1 VPNLQR
7 PAPSERLR
15 DRYYAA
21 GSLHPPAE
29 DNAAVMERLQP
40 GATAEAVLPA
50 VDQSAE
56 PPVALARAVRH
67 PTAWF
72 GAAGFAASVLIVV
85 AGGRVGTVQVNI
97 PLTTWFGLLSRSGY
111 RPGESLVPGM
121 LLMAGIAGL
130 VLLWLALV
138 RGPHRAVRTEGR
150 VWLVAGA
157 WVLPLIV
164 GPPLL
169 SNDVYSYAA
178 QGLLVD
184 RGLDPYSVGPAALG
198 NIPAVGAVDPA
209 WRSVPSPYGPL
220 ATWFQHFAVVVAGGN
235 PLGALIVF
243 RFVAAACVVG
253 IGLLAVALA
262 GPRRIPALTLTV
274 LNPLVLLQVISAA
287 HLEGLLGMLLLGA
300 LLAQRR
306 GNHVLGIV
314 LGCAAAAIKVPALI
328 VVLAGIVARQ
338 RGARPAWLAVARDA
352 GLAIAT
358 CLGLAM
364 LVPHGWGWA
373 STLNT
378 PALNYTSG
386 APASLLADVLHL
398 FVRWASFD
406 DVAMA
411 GRAAALLAAACIVIY
426 LTATTRHRPLEVTVG
441 FGLLAVAL
449 LSPVIY
455 PWYLLWGVLCLAPT
469 ARGRLRELLVVMCA
483 SASAM
488 AVPGLPGYV
497 ADLIAV
503 GLAVCAVVMLV
514 GARAPLERRVPL
526 LAGVTDSVSG
536 YASVGRGRR

>member
-1 VPNLQR
+1 
-7 PAPSERLR
+7 
-15 DRYYAA
+15 
-21 GSLHPPAE
+21 
-29 DNAAVMERLQP
+29 MERLQL
-40 GATAEAVLPA
+40 GAPAEAAVLTA
-50 VDQSAE
+50 DQGAE
-56 PPVALARAVRH
+56 PSATVVRALRH

-72 GAAGFAASVLIVV
+72 AAAGFVASALIVV

-138 RGPHRAVRTEGR
+138 RGRHPAVRTEQH

-157 WVLPLIV
+157 WVTPLLV

-178 QGLLVD
+178 QGMLVD
-184 RGLDPYSVGPAALG
+184 RGLDPYSVGPSALG

-235 PLGALIVF
+235 PLGAVIVF
-243 RFVAAACVVG
+243 RLVAAGCVVA
-253 IGLLAVALA
+253 IGFLAAALA
-262 GPRRIPALTLTV
+262 GSRRIPALTLTV
-274 LNPLVLLQVISAA
+274 LNPLVLLQVVSAA
-287 HLEGLLGMLLLGA
+287 HLEGLLCVLLLGA
-300 LLAQRR
+300 LLAHRR
-306 GNHVLGIV
+306 GNHLLGIV

-338 RGARPAWLAVARDA
+338 RGARPNWLAVASDA
-352 GLAIAT
+352 GVAIAT
-358 CLGLAM
+358 CLGLTM

-398 FVRWASFD
+398 FIRWASFD
-406 DVAMA
+406 DLAMA

-426 LTATTRHRPLEVTVG
+426 LIATTRQRPLEVTVG

-455 PWYLLWGVLCLAPT
+455 PWYLLWGVLCLAPI
-469 ARGRLRELLVVMCA
+469 ARGRLREVLVVICA

-497 ADLIAV
+497 ADLIAA
-503 GLAVCAVVMLV
+503 GLAGCAVVMLV
-514 GARAPLERRVPL
+514 GAREPRERRIPL
-526 LAGVTDSVSG
+526 VASVTDRVSG
-536 YASVGRGRR
+536 YASIGRGSR